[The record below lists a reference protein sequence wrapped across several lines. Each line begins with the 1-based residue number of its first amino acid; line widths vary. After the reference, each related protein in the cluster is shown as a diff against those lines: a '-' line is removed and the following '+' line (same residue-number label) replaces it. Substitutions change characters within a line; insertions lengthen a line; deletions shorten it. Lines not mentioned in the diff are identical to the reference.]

1 MNILAFLS
9 YCIIVTF
16 TPGPANVVILATVQN
31 HGTRRGVGYAA
42 GATLAFGLLLAL
54 SATLSGTLANVM
66 PWMGPAMGVVGAA
79 YMLYLAY
86 GICTA
91 GESGGAGDTGDAGE
105 SGTVSGAFRTGFA
118 MQFVNPK
125 VVLFALTIFPGF
137 VTPHYSGPVQ
147 LGAFVMLLTAI
158 GCSAFMSWVLLG
170 AVLRRFMLAYRTA
183 VNIVLALFLAY
194 SAFVVS
200 GLGPI
205 LLS

>member
-1 MNILAFLS
+1 MNFLAFLS

-31 HGTRRGVGYAA
+31 HGTRKGVEYAA

-54 SATLSGTLANVM
+54 SATLSGTLADAM
-66 PWMGPAMGVVGAA
+66 PWMGPAMGLVGAA

-91 GESGGAGDTGDAGE
+91 GGAGDTGETSAG
-105 SGTVSGAFRTGFA
+105 STVSGAFRTGFV

-125 VVLFALTIFPGF
+125 VVLFTLTVFPGF
-137 VTPHYSGPVQ
+137 VTPHYSSPVQ
-147 LGAFVMLLTAI
+147 LGAFAVLLTAI
-158 GCSAFMSWVLLG
+158 GCAAFMSWVLLG
-170 AVLRRFMLAYRTA
+170 AVLRRFLLAYRTA

>member
-1 MNILAFLS
+1 MNFLAFLS
-9 YCIIVTF
+9 YCIIMTF

-31 HGTRRGVGYAA
+31 HGARKGVEYAS

-54 SATLSGTLANVM
+54 SAMLSGTLAEVM
-66 PWMGPAMGVVGAA
+66 PWVGPAMGLVGAA
-79 YMLYLAY
+79 YMLSLAY

-91 GESGGAGDTGDAGE
+91 ARPGDTDDASQDGAA
-105 SGTVSGAFRTGFA
+105 GGAFRAGFV
-118 MQFVNPK
+118 MQFINPK

-137 VTPHYSGPVQ
+137 VTPHYSSPVQ

-158 GCSAFMSWVLLG
+158 GCAAFMSWVLLG
-170 AVLRRFMLAYRTA
+170 AVLRRFLLAYRTA

>member
-1 MNILAFLS
+1 MNFLAFLS

-42 GATLAFGLLLAL
+42 GTTLAFGLLLAL
-54 SATLSGTLANVM
+54 SATLSGTLARAM
-66 PWMGPAMGVVGAA
+66 PWAGPAMGIVGAV

-91 GESGGAGDTGDAGE
+91 GEPDNTGDAGK
-105 SGTVSGAFRTGFA
+105 GGAVNGAFRAGFV

-125 VVLFALTIFPGF
+125 VVLFALTVFPGF
-137 VTPHYSGPVQ
+137 VTPHYSSPAQ
-147 LGAFVMLLTAI
+147 LGAFVVLLTGI
-158 GCSAFMSWVLLG
+158 GCVAFMSWVLLG
-170 AVLRRFMLAYRTA
+170 AVLRRFMLAYRTV
-183 VNIVLALFLAY
+183 VNIILALFLAY

-205 LLS
+205 LHS

>member
-31 HGTRRGVGYAA
+31 HGTGKGVQYAS
-42 GATLAFGLLLAL
+42 GATLAFGLLLGL
-54 SATLSGTLANVM
+54 SATLSGTLADIM
-66 PWMGPAMGVVGAA
+66 PWIGPAMGFVGAA
-79 YMLYLAY
+79 YMLLLAY

-91 GESGGAGDTGDAGE
+91 GGPADTD
-105 SGTVSGAFRTGFA
+105 GTAQDGVGKSAFRTGFI
-118 MQFVNPK
+118 MQFINPK
-125 VVLFALTIFPGF
+125 VILFTVTVFPGF
-137 VTPHYSGPVQ
+137 VTPYYSSPLH

-170 AVLRRFMLAYRTA
+170 AVLRRFLLAYRTA

>member
-1 MNILAFLS
+1 MNFLAFLS

-16 TPGPANVVILATVQN
+16 TPGPANVVILATVHN
-31 HGTRRGVGYAA
+31 HGTRRGAGYAA

-54 SATLSGTLANVM
+54 SATLSGTLADAM
-66 PWMGPAMGVVGAA
+66 PWAGPAMGIVGAA

-91 GESGGAGDTGDAGE
+91 GEPDNMEGAGKDGA
-105 SGTVSGAFRTGFA
+105 VNGAFKAGFA

-125 VVLFALTIFPGF
+125 VVLFALTVFPGF
-137 VTPHYSGPVQ
+137 VTPHYSSPVQ
-147 LGAFVMLLTAI
+147 LGAFVVLLTGI
-158 GCSAFMSWVLLG
+158 GCAAFMSWVLLG

-183 VNIVLALFLAY
+183 VNIILALFLAY

-205 LLS
+205 LFS

>member
-1 MNILAFLS
+1 MNFLAFLS

-31 HGTRRGVGYAA
+31 HGARRGVEYAA

-54 SATLSGTLANVM
+54 SATLCGALADAM

-91 GESGGAGDTGDAGE
+91 GEPGDTGAAG
-105 SGTVSGAFRTGFA
+105 SGDGAFRAGFV

-125 VVLFALTIFPGF
+125 VVLFALTVFPGF
-137 VTPHYSGPVQ
+137 VTPHYSAPVH

-158 GCSAFMSWVLLG
+158 GCAAFMSWVLLG
-170 AVLRRFMLAYRTA
+170 AFLRRFMLAYRTA

>member
-9 YCIIVTF
+9 YSIIMTF

-31 HGTRRGVGYAA
+31 HGARKGIEYAA

-54 SATLSGTLANVM
+54 SAALSGTLADAM
-66 PWMGPAMGVVGAA
+66 PWMGPAMGIAGAA

-86 GICTA
+86 GICAAPGSA
-91 GESGGAGDTGDAGE
+91 GSGETGKDGE
-105 SGTVSGAFRTGFA
+105 VNGTFRTGFV

-125 VVLFALTIFPGF
+125 VVLFTLTVFSSF
-137 VTPHYSGPVQ
+137 VTPYYSSPIQ

-158 GCSAFMSWVLLG
+158 GCAAFMSWVLLG
-170 AVLRRFMLAYRTA
+170 AVLRRFLLAYRSA
-183 VNIVLALFLAY
+183 VNLVLALFLAY

-200 GLGPI
+200 GLGPK